1 MRGVSSRR
9 PPPARPHPGKKSPVP
24 PAATAETWTGS
35 ATVGVGVGVCCSSP
49 TTSSEGSLTLGRCLY
64 GGDLG
69 AQEGEARVGELR
81 MPDGRPRVNVGLQQ
95 QTEVDMA
102 PSDQKT
108 ALSDKLAELSARAKE
123 AEGRAV
129 AARDQSK
136 ADLQS
141 DAETARAGAQA
152 RAKKLRESAEANK
165 NKLSVWWYDLQRTWN
180 EHVAKVRD
188 DIDTKRAEHDV
199 DRAERRAEHRAD
211 DAVFAVEFAYS
222 AIEEAEYAVLDA
234 ELARKE
240 ADELSAA

>member
-1 MRGVSSRR
+1 
-9 PPPARPHPGKKSPVP
+9 
-24 PAATAETWTGS
+24 
-35 ATVGVGVGVCCSSP
+35 
-49 TTSSEGSLTLGRCLY
+49 
-64 GGDLG
+64 
-69 AQEGEARVGELR
+69 
-81 MPDGRPRVNVGLQQ
+81 
-95 QTEVDMA
+95 MA

-108 ALSDKLAELSARAKE
+108 ALSDKLAELSARAKD

-136 ADLQS
+136 ADLQR